1 MTIRVRGRDLRG
13 IGEAFKGEAAEEGL
27 LAVLR
32 TVPAYRRYW
41 KVELDADGRPKG
53 PEALRRVVEGNAL
66 VRIRD
71 LSEAGRT

>member
-1 MTIRVRGRDLRG
+1 VTVRVRGRGLRG
-13 IGEAFKGEAAEEGL
+13 IGEAFEGEAAEEGL

-41 KVELDADGRPKG
+41 KIDLDEDDRPKDTG
-53 PEALRRVVEGNAL
+53 TLQRLAEGNAL